1 MAAGDEHGGAGRQLA
16 SQPAN
21 DFSLMLLNTIEA
33 VKNDPAQFRN
43 LIYEMARVS
52 LQKEAWHRNPPMNI
66 LELRRMMLA
75 LEIAIERVET
85 TAAQRDAVP
94 TLAPADVSDIG
105 AEGFGPTH
113 DAIVLIDHAPINAP
127 AATTP
132 AAFAHGRPKL
142 RVPAPLKAIL
152 RLGALA
158 VLAAGIVLV
167 LDRELHLL
175 NPAPPAAV
183 EHAAAPVKA
192 PPSVHTAAAAPAQ
205 QVAAP
210 APSPSGPLPDV
221 YGVYAVS
228 GGKLYE
234 LEPLVGRAPDQRVF
248 MSAVLKTPSHTV
260 LPDGQ
265 VSFIVYRRDI
275 ASNAPDRVTVRV
287 VAKITRAMTF
297 TKTGQAVTAKVDDE
311 WAIRNVAFDYRVAP
325 STDSPEMILIKPE
338 SEATALAAGR
348 YALIIKGQA
357 YDFTVDGPVT
367 QTAQCLERTEAVN
380 GTFYTEC
387 RAL

>member
-21 DFSLMLLNTIEA
+21 DFSQMLLNTIEA
-33 VKNDPAQFRN
+33 VKSDPAQFRN

-94 TLAPADVSDIG
+94 SLAPSEFSGIG
-105 AEGFGPTH
+105 AETH
-113 DAIVLIDHAPINAP
+113 DAIVLIDQAPIVAP
-127 AATTP
+127 TATTP

-167 LDRELHLL
+167 LDREFHLL

-183 EHAAAPVKA
+183 EHAATPVRA
-192 PPSVHTAAAAPAQ
+192 PPVAKTAAAAPAQ

-228 GGKLYE
+228 GGKLFE

-287 VAKITRAMTF
+287 VARITRAMTF
-297 TKTGQAVTAKVDDE
+297 TKTGQAVTVKVDDE

-348 YALIIKGQA
+348 YALIIKGQS

-367 QTAQCLERTEAVN
+367 QAAQCLERTEAVN